1 MSCSAG
7 KMSERKLVMV
17 DKEKLR
23 EKRDDYRASMARGP
37 NVAAAMRAQ
46 TIMINAVL
54 DELLSDD
61 G

>member
-1 MSCSAG
+1 
-7 KMSERKLVMV
+7 MSERKLVMV